1 MSLPTE
7 RTEGY
12 RSPEQPRRAEA
23 TRLTPLRE
31 GPLLV
36 EGPVEIVMPD
46 GTVERC
52 DRPVVALCM
61 CRRSLRSPFCDT
73 SHRPRLRRERREKE
87 KGEEGEKGKKEEK
100 DEKAEERAPE

>member
-1 MSLPTE
+1 MERPERAAPTE
-7 RTEGY
+7 V
-12 RSPEQPRRAEA
+12 
-23 TRLTPLRE
+23 TRITPVAG

-46 GTVERC
+46 GTVERS

-73 SHRPRLRRERREKE
+73 SHRPRTRRDRREKQ
-87 KGEEGEKGKKEEK
+87 EE
-100 DEKAEERAPE
+100 

>member
-1 MSLPTE
+1 M
-7 RTEGY
+7 
-12 RSPEQPRRAEA
+12 
-23 TRLTPLRE
+23 
-31 GPLLV
+31 V

-73 SHRPRLRRERREKE
+73 SHRPRLRRERREREKE
-87 KGEEGEKGKKEEK
+87 NDEK
-100 DEKAEERAPE
+100 DEKDKQEEKTEERAPE